1 MLPDAYERLIL
12 DVFASSQS
20 NYVRSDE
27 LREAWRI
34 FTPILHQI
42 EKEKK
47 PPTKYLFGSQGP
59 EEQVNKLY
67 AKYNITP

>member
-1 MLPDAYERLIL
+1 MPDAYERLIL

-20 NYVRSDE
+20 SYVRSDE

-67 AKYNITP
+67 AKYNVTP